1 MGSTYYND
9 GFYGAEYTITDADGA
24 VVATGPSDTGDWTAS
39 SDALCIPAGC
49 YSMSVTS
56 NGYDTYGYTWAFGD
70 ASGTTGMSADNIS
83 IGGADCNVCDDA
95 NYFENKIN
103 MDVSLWKQ
111 RYDVVFDETKLDI
124 KTLEG
129 YAGPAYG
136 EAENIVF
143 KMIANLAK
151 VEGVFLDPV
160 YTGKA
165 FHGMVTELSLG
176 DQGRL
181 PGAKNIVFVHTGG
194 LFGVFPHHENFQF
207 D

>member
-1 MGSTYYND
+1 
-9 GFYGAEYTITDADGA
+9 
-24 VVATGPSDTGDWTAS
+24 
-39 SDALCIPAGC
+39 
-49 YSMSVTS
+49 
-56 NGYDTYGYTWAFGD
+56 
-70 ASGTTGMSADNIS
+70 
-83 IGGADCNVCDDA
+83 
-95 NYFENKIN
+95 

-194 LFGVFPHHENFQF
+194 LFGVFPHHKNFKF

>member
-1 MGSTYYND
+1 MECPGSSFWVPRELIC
-9 GFYGAEYTITDADGA
+9 GRLGAH
-24 VVATGPSDTGDWTAS
+24 
-39 SDALCIPAGC
+39 
-49 YSMSVTS
+49 
-56 NGYDTYGYTWAFGD
+56 
-70 ASGTTGMSADNIS
+70 
-83 IGGADCNVCDDA
+83 
-95 NYFENKIN
+95 
-103 MDVSLWKQ
+103 
-111 RYDVVFDETKLDI
+111 
-124 KTLEG
+124 LEG

-194 LFGVFPHHENFQF
+194 LFGVFPHHKNFKF